1 MHLGMRHCYLMT
13 YICICV
19 LRDSAVPPALPQFQP
34 QEVMAGAAEA
44 SGSRLRKGSGEILD
58 AVDLAEELDFDD
70 EAVDFP
76 SIIIFRHEN
85 GRLAAF
91 I

>member
-1 MHLGMRHCYLMT
+1 MSLSLS
-13 YICICV
+13 
-19 LRDSAVPPALPQFQP
+19 LSDWFSQP

-70 EAVDFP
+70 EAP
-76 SIIIFRHEN
+76 GGIRWGLGTS
-85 GRLAAF
+85 
-91 I
+91 